1 MLTKDV
7 CLMLKACVKLVES
20 VNYQVDSLFSIID
33 AVTGNTLPDNVRETF
48 RQAAEHL
55 RKNAENVQNVLD
67 QVMEKDGEIEEVLK
81 DLPKRIN

>member
-7 CLMLKACVKLVES
+7 CLMLKACVKLVQS

-33 AVTGNTLPDNVRETF
+33 AVTGNTLPDKVRETF

-55 RKNAENVQNVLD
+55 RTNAENVQNLLD

-81 DLPKRIN
+81 DLPKHIN